1 MGSFDPY
8 AHVIHPMLAEARET
22 PFDSADHIFELK
34 WDGTRA
40 LAFVRNGRHRFQNR
54 RLSFIEA
61 RYPDIVPRTKGD
73 AILDG
78 EIVVMDGALPSF
90 EKLQEREKASG
101 TIRVNHLARTLPA
114 TYIAFDIL
122 YAGDRD
128 VMRLPQM
135 ERKALLRE
143 TVAEDEHVVL
153 SDFVVARGVDYYRA
167 VVDRG
172 LEGVIAKRR
181 DARYTP
187 GRRSPD
193 WIKIK
198 KKATQDCVIAGVT
211 VGEGERGD
219 TFGSLVLG
227 AYHEGQLVHVGRVG
241 TGFSEA
247 LRRALTAR
255 LAALRQDVCP
265 FAEAPELEVPLAF
278 WTSPQVV
285 AEIHFLE
292 WSKDRHMR
300 APSFSH
306 LREDKLPADC
316 VATFA

>member
-1 MGSFDPY
+1 MPAFDPY
-8 AHVIHPMLAEARET
+8 AHVIKPMLAEARET
-22 PFDSADHIFELK
+22 PFDSPDHVFELK

-40 LAFVRNGRHRFQNR
+40 LAFVRGGKHRFQNR
-54 RLSFIEA
+54 RLTFIEG
-61 RYPDIVPRTKGD
+61 RYPDLAPHTRQD

-101 TIRVNHLARTLPA
+101 AIKVNYLAKTLPA
-114 TYIAFDIL
+114 TYIVFDIL
-122 YAGDRD
+122 YVGGRE
-128 VMRLPQM
+128 VMSLPLT
-135 ERKALLRE
+135 ERKALLKE
-143 TVAEDEHVVL
+143 IVEEDDRTVL
-153 SDFVVARGVDYYRA
+153 SDFVEGRGVDYYAA
-167 VVDRG
+167 VISKG
-172 LEGVIAKRR
+172 LEGMIAKRNGSK
-181 DARYTP
+181 YYP

-193 WIKIK
+193 WVKIK
-198 KKATQDCVIAGVT
+198 KKATQDCVIIGVT
-211 VGEGERGD
+211 VGEGERKD

-227 AYHEGQLVHVGRVG
+227 AYDGGRLVHVGRVG

-247 LRRALTAR
+247 LRRALTVR
-255 LAALRQDVCP
+255 LAALRQDECP
-265 FAEAPELEVPLAF
+265 CAEVPELEVPLAF
-278 WTSPQVV
+278 WTKPVV
-285 AEIHFLE
+285 IAEVHFLE

>member
-1 MGSFDPY
+1 MPSFDPY
-8 AHVIHPMLAEARET
+8 AHVIKPMLAEARET
-22 PFDSADHIFELK
+22 PFDSPDHLFELK

-40 LAFVRNGRHRFQNR
+40 LAFIRGGRHRFQNR
-54 RLSFIEA
+54 RLSFIEG
-61 RYPDIVPRTKGD
+61 RYPDLAPRTRKD

-101 TIRVNHLARTLPA
+101 EIRVNYLAKTSPA
-114 TYIAFDIL
+114 TYIVFDVL
-122 YAGDRD
+122 YVGDRE
-128 VMRLPQM
+128 VMSLPQT
-135 ERKALLRE
+135 ERKALLQE
-143 TVAEDEHVVL
+143 IVEEDDRTVL
-153 SDFVVARGVDYYRA
+153 SDAVEGRGVDYYAA
-167 VVDRG
+167 VVARG
-172 LEGVIAKRR
+172 LEGVIAKRKT
-181 DARYTP
+181 ARYYP

-198 KKATQDCVIAGVT
+198 KKATQDCVVAGVT
-211 VGEGERGD
+211 VGEGERKD

-227 AYHEGQLVHVGRVG
+227 AYADGRLVHVGRVG

-247 LRRALTAR
+247 LRHALTTR
-255 LAALRQDVCP
+255 LAALRQETCP
-265 FAEAPELEVPLAF
+265 FAEAPDLEVPLAY
-278 WTSPQVV
+278 WTKPVVV
-285 AEIHFLE
+285 AEVHFLE

-316 VATFA
+316 IATFS